1 MNNGAFKHLELL
13 HPRSLTQFS
22 HYLLSLVEG
31 KLWAKVLVGLA
42 AGLIAGYLIGPAAG
56 LVEPE
61 LGTLVGSWLA
71 LPGQLFLVVIQ
82 MIVVPLVIASVIRGL
97 AGSDNIEQLR
107 KVGLVVSAFFV
118 LTTALAA
125 LLGLG
130 IAELLEPGAGLQ
142 VPRDAVA
149 QVSEVPAVPGMSEL
163 PDALISLL
171 PGNPLGS
178 MVQGEMLQVV
188 LFSIIVGIALV
199 TMPPAQSKPML
210 DLLESLQQVCMTVVR
225 WAMRLAP
232 VAVFGLMAR
241 LTSQV
246 GLDALLSMAFYVL
259 TVVLGLLVLF
269 AGYLGLLLIAGGQR
283 PREFMQATRELL
295 LLAFSTS
302 SSAAVMPMS
311 IATAEDKLGVRS
323 SIAQFVI
330 PLGATINMNGTALYQ
345 GVAAMFLAQVYGID
359 IGFGGML
366 LVVAMAVG
374 AAVGSPGTPGVG
386 IAILAM
392 VLGSVGIPAEGIALI
407 IGVDRILDM
416 CRTAVNV
423 AGDLVTAKLM
433 DKWLG
438 EEPSAAPV

>member
-1 MNNGAFKHLELL
+1 
-13 HPRSLTQFS
+13 
-22 HYLLSLVEG
+22 
-31 KLWAKVLVGLA
+31 
-42 AGLIAGYLIGPAAG
+42 
-56 LVEPE
+56 
-61 LGTLVGSWLA
+61 
-71 LPGQLFLVVIQ
+71 
-82 MIVVPLVIASVIRGL
+82 
-97 AGSDNIEQLR
+97 
-107 KVGLVVSAFFV
+107 
-118 LTTALAA
+118 
-125 LLGLG
+125 
-130 IAELLEPGAGLQ
+130 
-142 VPRDAVA
+142 
-149 QVSEVPAVPGMSEL
+149 
-163 PDALISLL
+163 
-171 PGNPLGS
+171 
-178 MVQGEMLQVV
+178 
-188 LFSIIVGIALV
+188 
-199 TMPPAQSKPML
+199 
-210 DLLESLQQVCMTVVR
+210 
-225 WAMRLAP
+225 
-232 VAVFGLMAR
+232 MAR

-283 PREFMQATRELL
+283 PKEFLQATRELL

-311 IATAEDKLGVRS
+311 IATAEDKLGVRP

-438 EEPSAAPV
+438 EEPSVAPL